1 MKDPVCTECGKP
13 AMRQGT
19 KGRFYCFAHDSNAF
33 DQARL
38 ESRRMSV
45 VKDAMAEQW
54 MKDKFLERQER
65 GW

>member
-1 MKDPVCTECGKP
+1 
-13 AMRQGT
+13 
-19 KGRFYCFAHDSNAF
+19 
-33 DQARL
+33 
-38 ESRRMSV
+38 MSV